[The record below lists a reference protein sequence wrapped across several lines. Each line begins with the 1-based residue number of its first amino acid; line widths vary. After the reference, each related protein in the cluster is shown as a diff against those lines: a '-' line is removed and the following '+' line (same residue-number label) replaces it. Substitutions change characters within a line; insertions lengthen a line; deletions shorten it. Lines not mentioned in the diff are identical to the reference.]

1 MNPDFAVELIRL
13 MMLKAS
19 QIAVP
24 ILATGMIIGVSISI
38 FQTVTSVQ
46 EQTLT
51 FFPKTIGIA
60 SLLVI
65 ASPWIVRTLI
75 EYTQLIIQ
83 MAPQMTQ

>member
-1 MNPDFAVELIRL
+1 MNPDFAVEIIRL
-13 MMLKAS
+13 MMFKAS

-51 FFPKTIGIA
+51 LFPKTIGIA
-60 SLLVI
+60 SFLVI
-65 ASPWIVRTLI
+65 ACPWIVRSLI

-83 MAPQMTQ
+83 MTPQMTQ

>member
-1 MNPDFAVELIRL
+1 MNPDFAVEIIRL
-13 MMLKAS
+13 MMFKAS

-51 FFPKTIGIA
+51 FFPKTIGIP
-60 SLLVI
+60 SFLVI
-65 ASPWIVRTLI
+65 ACPWIVRSLI

>member
-1 MNPDFAVELIRL
+1 MDFESLEINTMNPDFAVELIRL

-60 SLLVI
+60 SFLVI
-65 ASPWIVRTLI
+65 ASPWIVRKLD
-75 EYTQLIIQ
+75 
-83 MAPQMTQ
+83 

>member
-1 MNPDFAVELIRL
+1 MNPDFAVEIIRL
-13 MMLKAS
+13 MMFKAS

-60 SLLVI
+60 SFLVV
-65 ASPWIVRTLI
+65 ACPWIVRNLI

>member
-60 SLLVI
+60 SFLAI

-83 MAPQMTQ
+83 LAPQMTQ

>member
-1 MNPDFAVELIRL
+1 MNPDFAVEIIRL
-13 MMLKAS
+13 MMFKAS

-51 FFPKTIGIA
+51 
-60 SLLVI
+60 
-65 ASPWIVRTLI
+65 
-75 EYTQLIIQ
+75 
-83 MAPQMTQ
+83 

>member
-24 ILATGMIIGVSISI
+24 ILATGTIIGVSISI

-51 FFPKTIGIA
+51 FFPKTIGI
-60 SLLVI
+60 SSFLVI

>member
-19 QIAVP
+19 QITVP
-24 ILATGMIIGVSISI
+24 ILATGMVIGVSVSV

-51 FFPKTIGIA
+51 FFPKTIGVA
-60 SLLVI
+60 TFLVI
-65 ASPWIVRTLI
+65 ASPWIIRTLI
-75 EYTQLIIQ
+75 EYTQLLIQ
-83 MAPQMTQ
+83 MAPQMTG

>member
-1 MNPDFAVELIRL
+1 M
-13 MMLKAS
+13 
-19 QIAVP
+19 
-24 ILATGMIIGVSISI
+24 
-38 FQTVTSVQ
+38 TSVQ

-60 SLLVI
+60 SFLVI

-83 MAPQMTQ
+83 MAPQMTQWKMFSNIQLTPLDELVR

>member
-13 MMLKAS
+13 MMFKAS

-46 EQTLT
+46 EQTLDL
-51 FFPKTIGIA
+51 FPKDH
-60 SLLVI
+60 
-65 ASPWIVRTLI
+65 WYR
-75 EYTQLIIQ
+75 IISCHCL
-83 MAPQMTQ
+83 PLDCPKFD

>member
-19 QIAVP
+19 QITVP
-24 ILATGMIIGVSISI
+24 ILATGMIIGVSVSV

-51 FFPKTIGIA
+51 FFPKTIGVA
-60 SLLVI
+60 TFLVI

-75 EYTQLIIQ
+75 EYTQLLIR
-83 MAPQMTQ
+83 MAPQMTG

>member
-1 MNPDFAVELIRL
+1 
-13 MMLKAS
+13 MLFFF
-19 QIAVP
+19 
-24 ILATGMIIGVSISI
+24 ILFV
-38 FQTVTSVQ
+38 F

-60 SLLVI
+60 SFLVI